1 MSGFWNTITLHR
13 YIALYSVT
21 CLNEEIFWLVLR
33 ECKRI
38 LGEEAFQK
46 AYDYLKQ
53 ARYLKTSSV
62 DSEETIMQGLREFVK
77 NPSDCFLVDQL
88 LFLEEQAKIPFWCL
102 NNGRKPVNFYLS
114 LFYIGHAFVVTC
126 EFCCFYKMLFEPS
139 IKEPSKYWWPWTLTF

>member
-1 MSGFWNTITLHR
+1 VI
-13 YIALYSVT
+13 
-21 CLNEEIFWLVLR
+21 R

-88 LFLEEQAKIPFWCL
+88 LFLEEQAKIPF
-102 NNGRKPVNFYLS
+102 
-114 LFYIGHAFVVTC
+114 
-126 EFCCFYKMLFEPS
+126 
-139 IKEPSKYWWPWTLTF
+139 